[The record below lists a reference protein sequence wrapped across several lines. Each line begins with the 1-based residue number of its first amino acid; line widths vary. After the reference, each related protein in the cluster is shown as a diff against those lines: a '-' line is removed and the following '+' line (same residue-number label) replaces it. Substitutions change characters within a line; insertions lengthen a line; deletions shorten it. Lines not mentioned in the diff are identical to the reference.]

1 MNNITHTLPFSFFT
15 DLVIEGDIIYC
26 PLANYNAVCKGNLA
40 NNQLEII
47 DILPGIAEDKGYA
60 CTGIYKI
67 GNNLLLYEYD
77 GDGSW
82 VYDILGHKF
91 SKLSDDK
98 NLVFLSDTVFEKE
111 DYLYIV
117 SIRTAEVYK
126 FDLQKHFLQSFT
138 CKESVPDNVQ
148 MGNIIRHNDW
158 IYIPLYHEKKM
169 LIFDLDK
176 EKYECYQYPENISG
190 SYNLAYRGD
199 ELWIIG
205 EDRKIYT
212 WNIKEGKADLRAE
225 FPDEI
230 EQYISEP
237 RYVLTFIDKNALWI
251 FPASDKIIKYDIQKK
266 RFEILK
272 ICEEESEERQ
282 YTGGYD
288 IVKNINDKAFLLS
301 SQKRVLYEIDLL
313 TNDIQKHYFPI
324 VNTFNGRLYPIPTDG
339 KMLEKNYFDMIDAL
353 VKSIEAYNENSAIVN
368 QGIVGKKINEYLNND
383 SIK

>member
-1 MNNITHTLPFSFFT
+1 MNNITHTLPFSLFT

-47 DILPGIAEDKGYA
+47 DILPGIAEDKSYA

-82 VYDILGHKF
+82 VYDILEHKF
-91 SKLSDDK
+91 SKFSDDK
-98 NLVFLSDTVFEKE
+98 NLVFLSDTVFKKE

-126 FDLQKHFLQSFT
+126 FDLQNHFLQSFT
-138 CKESVPDNVQ
+138 CKESIPDNVQ
-148 MGNIIRHNDW
+148 TGNVVRHNDW

-205 EDRKIYT
+205 DDRKIYT
-212 WNIKEGKADLRAE
+212 WNIKENKTDMRAE

-230 EQYISEP
+230 KQYIPESQ
-237 RYVLTFIDKNALWI
+237 YVLTLIDKDALWI
-251 FPASDKIIKYDIQKK
+251 FPPSNIMIKYDILTKH
-266 RFEILK
+266 FEILK
-272 ICEEESEERQ
+272 ISAKEPEEEKFI
-282 YTGGYD
+282 GGYD
-288 IVKNINDKAFLLS
+288 VVKHINDKVFLLS
-301 SQKRVLYEIDLL
+301 SRKRVLYEIDLL
-313 TNDIQKHYFPI
+313 KKDIQKHYFPI
-324 VNTFNGRLYPIPTDG
+324 VNTFNGRLYPIPAEG
-339 KMLEKNYFDMIDAL
+339 KMIEKNYFDMTDAL
-353 VKSIEAYNENSAIVN
+353 VKSIEANNENSAMVN
-368 QGIVGKKINEYLNND
+368 QGIVGKKINEYINND